1 MKAMHLKG
9 KTMSKSITGKSAAVL
24 LALSLFASMRSN
36 AQEKPRGY
44 AGAVFLMTNSNSGN
58 QILRFGRKADG
69 TLVSVGKTDTGGN
82 GTSGGIDP
90 LGSQNSLL
98 LTQDSGFLLAVN
110 AASGT
115 VSSFQVDG
123 AELRLVDVESSG
135 GGFPNAIAQ
144 WGDLVYVLN
153 AAGNSSVVGF
163 HLEDGKL
170 TRIPGAVGYLSTA
183 LAGGSSVTFTAGGK
197 VLLAAERTTG
207 KIDSFPVNPDGT
219 LGAATITSYPGIFD
233 FAIAPGSEFLI
244 AVGGPTIT
252 SNAVDDAAAL
262 TNIATTTIFSGACWV
277 VVTPTGYVYG
287 STGGANVIDGYS
299 LAPSGALTAIGTGE
313 AATVP
318 NGKPLDL
325 ALSSDGNYL
334 YSLNAGI
341 GTIGV
346 WTIQPTTG
354 VLTANAPVALHAA
367 DANDGFNGI
376 AAY

>member
-1 MKAMHLKG
+1 MLKSF
-9 KTMSKSITGKSAAVL
+9 TSKSAAVV
-24 LALSLFASMRSN
+24 LALSLFAAMRAN
-36 AQEKPRGY
+36 AKEKETDY
-44 AGAVFLMTNSNSGN
+44 AGAVFLMTNSNAGN
-58 QILRFGRKADG
+58 QILEFGRKADG
-69 TLVSVGKTDTGGN
+69 SLVQVGKTDTRGRGTGG
-82 GTSGGIDP
+82 TTDP

-98 LTQDSGFLLAVN
+98 LTQDAGFLLAVN

-123 AELRLVDVESSG
+123 ERLHLVDVVSSG

-163 HLEDGKL
+163 HFEDGRL
-170 TRIPGAVGYLSTA
+170 TQIPGAIGYLTTG
-183 LAGGSSVTFTAGGK
+183 LAGGSSVTFSADGK
-197 VLLAAERTTG
+197 VLLVAERTTG
-207 KIDSFPVNPDGT
+207 KIDSFPVNDDGT
-219 LGAATITSYPGIFD
+219 LGTATVISYPGIFD
-233 FAIAPGSEFLI
+233 FAIAPGSEFLV

-252 SNAVDDAAAL
+252 SNAVDDNAAL

-277 VVTPTGYVYG
+277 VVTPAGYVYG

-299 LAPSGALTAIGTGE
+299 LSPSGALTAIGTGE

-325 ALSSDGNYL
+325 AVSSDGKYL
-334 YSLNAGI
+334 YSNNSGT
-341 GTIGV
+341 GTIGA
-346 WTIQPTTG
+346 WSINPSTG
-354 VLTANAPVALHAA
+354 VLTAISPVALPAA